1 MAPGMQDVMDI
12 ANQMLWVTVLLSAP
26 VLLTALVVGVVIS
39 LVQTVTGVQ
48 EMTITFVPKML
59 AVLVALAAALPWMS
73 SVMIEYTESVM
84 ALMSGQ

>member
-1 MAPGMQDVMDI
+1 MQDVMDI